1 MNLCRAAA
9 PRRTDGAPS
18 GSARGP
24 AGAGR
29 LPADAP
35 PRGERAHR
43 PDPPNLAPVSG
54 RPARCP
60 TLPPPA
66 IRVRQPASLAR
77 ASASFR
83 PDGPDGPSVGLRPRA
98 SAVCVP
104 AGYSA
109 GRAGPGPPSCS
120 EAVRRECA
128 QILEGMKKFADAAAL
143 YEAGDAPDRAVALHI
158 RVRDAKAAAALLPRA
173 LSRGDRA
180 GECPR
185 TEAFRRRIE
194 AVVRRR
200 VEAIV
205 SRPRVL
211 TRASKGPQGPSA
223 ENRARGGR
231 TGHSQRAKGL
241 HGYLLLR
248 TRRLLIY

>member
-1 MNLCRAAA
+1 MPGGRPAKDGRSALGVGPRPGGGGQAPSRCAAA
-9 PRRTDGAPS
+9 RREGSPTGSAESRACFGPAGPLPHPAPS
-18 GSARGP
+18 GYPSP
-24 AGAGR
+24 STR
-29 LPADAP
+29 LS
-35 PRGERAHR
+35 R
-43 PDPPNLAPVSG
+43 PSFSLIQA
-54 RPARCP
+54 
-60 TLPPPA
+60 
-66 IRVRQPASLAR
+66 ASLAR
-77 ASASFR
+77 ASASFM

-143 YEAGDAPDRAVALHI
+143 YEAGDAPDRAVALPI
-158 RVRDAKAAAALLPRA
+158 RLRDAKAAAALLPRA

-231 TGHSQRAKGL
+231 TGRSQRAKGL
-241 HGYLLLR
+241 HGY
-248 TRRLLIY
+248 